1 MHVKVG
7 PDGSESREGGS
18 PKPPDCN
25 PDTVCEAIKA
35 LEGALTRYDGLRR
48 SCFRDNGA
56 AAQSASGNVG
66 RLPDEDFCADLD
78 AVVEVDHVG
87 VIETKA
93 SR

>member
-1 MHVKVG
+1 M
-7 PDGSESREGGS
+7 SI
-18 PKPPDCN
+18 CA
-25 PDTVCEAIKA
+25 TTAQ
-35 LEGALTRYDGLRR
+35 RR
-48 SCFRDNGA
+48 SA
-56 AAQSASGNVG
+56 HPGNVG

>member
-1 MHVKVG
+1 VAKVETAG
-7 PDGSESREGGS
+7 RRSA
-18 PKPPDCN
+18 DCN
-25 PDTVCEAIKA
+25 PATVCEAS
-35 LEGALTRYDGLRR
+35 RR
-48 SCFRDNGA
+48 SKGLSLAMMGFVAHVRDNGA
-56 AAQSASGNVG
+56 AAQSASRNVG